1 MRLSEL
7 LELPEHHHCQAIA
20 AQPADASHGQ
30 QESLHHHLTGAEIFT
45 PYSAGSVSVARG
57 VTRTQIHIIACS
69 WRIISF
75 FRYEQVQV

>member
-7 LELPEHHHCQAIA
+7 VELPEHHHCQAIA

-57 VTRTQIHIIACS
+57 VTRTQILLPVLGELS
-69 WRIISF
+69 LFLDMNRSRF
-75 FRYEQVQV
+75 K